1 MGEEATFSVIQA
13 KRDGL
18 DAVIIIDTA
27 LRPDLL
33 GQSFP
38 WLLIITLPILRPNSS
53 GLCDQA
59 ESDRLSDIEDQL
71 LDSLDP
77 NHYRYMGRMT
87 WNKERDVFIY
97 VDDPDN
103 ALEGIQS
110 QLREIDPQNISIT
123 IESRYEPNWDTYR
136 QFTVQSS

>member
-13 KRDGL
+13 KRDSL
-18 DAVIIIDTA
+18 DAIIIIDTA
-27 LRPDLL
+27 LNPDHL

-38 WLLIITLPILRPNSS
+38 WLLIITLPILRPNSV
-53 GLCDQA
+53 GLCDRA

-87 WNKERDVFIY
+87 WNKQRQVFVY

-103 ALEGIQS
+103 ALERIQ
-110 QLREIDPQNISIT
+110 
-123 IESRYEPNWDTYR
+123 
-136 QFTVQSS
+136 